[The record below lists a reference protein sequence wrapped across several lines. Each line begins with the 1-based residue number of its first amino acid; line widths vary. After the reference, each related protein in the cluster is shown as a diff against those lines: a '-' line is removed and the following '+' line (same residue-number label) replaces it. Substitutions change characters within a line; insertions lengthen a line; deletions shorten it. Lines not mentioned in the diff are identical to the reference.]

1 MKKRMKKQ
9 MISSIVLLA
18 VLAAGCGTKPQA
30 AQETAAQGAAAAA
43 SGTGQTSEAAAQT
56 QTGTKPAMNDKTF
69 SMNSTFRSLIT
80 LDKQEGLAL
89 TKEQAQQMLPLVQS
103 AITASELTEENK
115 TKLTGMLTD
124 EQKQFVEQAAAQR
137 PGGGGNRPADAAAA
151 GGTGGTGGTAPAAAG
166 SAADAK
172 ATADGAAKTDAAAG
186 ERPARGSGQGGQG
199 MNGGRNAGQE
209 LVTLLQSKI
218 GQ

>member
-1 MKKRMKKQ
+1 MKKQ
-9 MISSIVLLA
+9 MISSFVLLA

-69 SMNSTFRSLIT
+69 SMSSTFRSLIS

-151 GGTGGTGGTAPAAAG
+151 GGTAPQPQQDGTAPAAAG

-172 ATADGAAKTDAAAG
+172 APADGAAKTDAAAG

>member
-1 MKKRMKKQ
+1 MKKQ

-151 GGTGGTGGTAPAAAG
+151 AAG